1 MEQQASGRGGHQ
13 GCRQGDAGVVRE
25 MAKVGEVITKELDMA
40 ESAEAE
46 ISIPFSCRNN

>member
-1 MEQQASGRGGHQ
+1 MGALG
-13 GCRQGDAGVVRE
+13 

-46 ISIPFSCRNN
+46 ICIRFSCRNN